1 MKKINFINKVFLAG
15 MVGILFAACE
25 EGDKVIDQ
33 IVEAETRG
41 SILRTIEITENT
53 IEYDVP
59 TSTLLSGGF
68 GATVEVQDQENG
80 ELLQSLDVY
89 LGYSDNTSD
98 KGTSTI
104 GDTEILVQSYSLS
117 DGTIGP
123 NGLPRFTY
131 TATADEMQSALG
143 LTGDDM
149 FGGDAFTI
157 RFEIVRTDGA
167 VYSAAD
173 NSGTLTGSYFNS
185 PFEYTAVMVCGPKPT
200 QAGTWT
206 VDMQDAFGD
215 GWQPTSADGG
225 GPGIIITLSDGTV
238 YEIGLCSDY
247 DDFGFGCTPGAS
259 EGSTT
264 FDVPAGQTAAATI
277 DFQGDFWGEMSFQLY
292 TPAGNLVA
300 DVGAGTDAGLIE
312 IDYCAD

>member
-15 MVGILFAACE
+15 MVAILFAACE
-25 EGDKVIDQ
+25 DSDKVIDQ
-33 IVEAETRG
+33 IVAQETRG
-41 SILRTIEITENT
+41 SILRTIEVTQNT
-53 IEYDVP
+53 IDYDVT
-59 TSTLLSGGF
+59 TSTLLGGGF

-80 ELLQSLDVY
+80 DLLQSLDVY
-89 LGYSDNTSD
+89 LGYNDNTSD
-98 KGTSTI
+98 KGNSTI
-104 GDTEILVQSYSLS
+104 GDTEVLVQSFSLS

-131 TATADEMQSALG
+131 SATAEEMQSALG
-143 LTGDDM
+143 LTGDEI

-157 RFEIVRTDGA
+157 RFEIVRTDGR

-185 PFEYTAVMVCGPKPT
+185 PFEYTSVLVCGPKPT

-215 GWQPTSADGG
+215 GWQPTTADGG

-238 YEIGLCSDY
+238 YELGLCTPYEDPGY
-247 DDFGFGCTPGAS
+247 DCTSGDS
-259 EGSTT
+259 EGTAT
-264 FDVPAGQTAAATI
+264 FEVPPGQTAAASI
-277 DFQGDFWGEMSFQLY
+277 EFQGDFWGEISFQIY
-292 TPAGNLVA
+292 TPAGNMVA
-300 DVGAGTDAGLIE
+300 SVGTGTAAGPIE